1 MVTADNTKIAA
12 YRHRV
17 AICTMKD
24 VIISSD
30 TMELRREAV
39 VWTRARIDQQRHLPS
54 FLSVEGFAIKEL
66 HTRATHRI
74 RVRSALGI
82 DYSSAAWI
90 YEEFLQSPPR
100 WYKVL
105 GFVDDTR
112 NTVMLEC
119 HLVEKSDKAK
129 PVENN
134 LSPEQTQV
142 VL

>member
-1 MVTADNTKIAA
+1 VAADVKISQLK
-12 YRHRV
+12 RRV

-24 VIISSD
+24 VVMSSD

-39 VWTRARIDQQRHLPS
+39 VWTWAKIDHQQHLPS
-54 FLSVEGFAIKEL
+54 FISEAGFAIKEL
-66 HTRATHRI
+66 ATRATHRI
-74 RVRSALGI
+74 RVRSGLGI

-90 YEEFLQSPPR
+90 YEEFRQSPAR

-119 HLVEKSDKAK
+119 HLVESSELAK
-129 PVENN
+129 PTRGE
-134 LSPEQTQV
+134 LDPERMQV
-142 VL
+142 TL